1 MTTLKEIINEALAGV
16 KNTKALKAKSC
27 IVEPIKGDIHSEN
40 IYHFSLKLCVG
51 GQLLFEYSGA
61 LERIM
66 ICAITDN
73 TKFEETISC
82 EGLNLL
88 LEKQKEYIR
97 FSVENALKH
106 LYFVSEREVEKRYKS
121 IIEIVKIREKLIIK

>member
-1 MTTLKEIINEALAGV
+1 MNFKEIINEALAGV
-16 KNTKALKAKSC
+16 KNPKALKAKAC
-27 IVEPIKGDIHSEN
+27 IVEPIKGDIYSEN

-97 FSVENALKH
+97 FSVENALTH
-106 LYFVSEREVEKRYKS
+106 LYFTNESAVEKRYKS
-121 IIEIVKIREKLIIK
+121 IKK

>member
-1 MTTLKEIINEALAGV
+1 MDMTFKEIINEALAGV
-16 KNTKALKAKSC
+16 KNPKSLKTKAC
-27 IVEPIKGDIHSEN
+27 IVEPIKGDIYSEN
-40 IYHFSLKLCVG
+40 DYHFSLKLCVG

-82 EGLNLL
+82 KNLDLL

-97 FSVENALKH
+97 FSIENALKH
-106 LYFVSEREVEKRYKS
+106 LYFVSEREVERRFKT
-121 IIEIVKIREKLIIK
+121 IKK